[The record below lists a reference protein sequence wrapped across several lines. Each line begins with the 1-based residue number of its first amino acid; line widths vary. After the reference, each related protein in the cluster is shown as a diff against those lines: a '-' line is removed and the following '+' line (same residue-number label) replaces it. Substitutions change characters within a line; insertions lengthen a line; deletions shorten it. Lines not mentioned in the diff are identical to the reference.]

1 MTAAAAERILA
12 REGLAPLDHDDGSG
26 GIKVGN
32 KGSGKLL
39 NATEAFSR
47 RVAAAELETRQAIL
61 AAHRYSRRDR
71 RIVEM
76 WAAGK
81 PYSVI
86 AIRIGKTK
94 TSVHRTVA
102 RIKKRHRT
110 SQERGLAQLLHG
122 CDSETIVLFFAL
134 LERALEAPHEA
145 QAMISKARAIPEIR
159 ALLEPDE
166 VSHD

>member
-12 REGLAPLDHDDGSG
+12 REGLAALDYDDGSG
-26 GIKVGN
+26 GTRVGN
-32 KGSGKLL
+32 HGSGKVLD
-39 NATEAFSR
+39 ASCAFNR
-47 RVAAAELETRQAIL
+47 RIAESELETRRAIL
-61 AAHRYSRRDR
+61 AAHRYSRKDR
-71 RIVEM
+71 RVVEM
-76 WAAGK
+76 WAEGS

-86 AIRIGKTK
+86 ARRIGKTK
-94 TSVHRTVA
+94 TSVHRTIA

-110 SQERGLAQLLHG
+110 SPARGLAQLLHG

-159 ALLEPDE
+159 ALLEPE
-166 VSHD
+166 VARG